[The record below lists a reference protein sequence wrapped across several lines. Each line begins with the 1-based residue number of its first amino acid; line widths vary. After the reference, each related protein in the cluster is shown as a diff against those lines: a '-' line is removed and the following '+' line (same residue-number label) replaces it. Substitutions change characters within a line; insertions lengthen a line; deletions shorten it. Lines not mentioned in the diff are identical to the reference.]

1 MHIGDSLYVLTNGFE
16 ELANADLDTA
26 KIKAA
31 YKAAKIDADYIID
44 LKSELKKDAH
54 KNYTWSFRYINP
66 DKAAAATVEN
76 LDVAFLIESDKE
88 ASDLD
93 VAPING
99 AWLKSQNGCLVLSD
113 SKSSTFENAR
123 TGGDNA
129 LVFNIEIGSEDD
141 MATDNET
148 IATSTVSVVATNGAV
163 IVKGAEGKK
172 VVISNVLGQTIANTV
187 ITSSEATISAPAG
200 YVTVAVEGEAAVKAI
215 VK

>member
-1 MHIGDSLYVLTNGFE
+1 M
-16 ELANADLDTA
+16 
-26 KIKAA
+26 
-31 YKAAKIDADYIID
+31 
-44 LKSELKKDAH
+44 
-54 KNYTWSFRYINP
+54 
-66 DKAAAATVEN
+66 
-76 LDVAFLIESDKE
+76 DVAFLIESDKE

-187 ITSSEATISAPAG
+187 ITSNEATISAPAG